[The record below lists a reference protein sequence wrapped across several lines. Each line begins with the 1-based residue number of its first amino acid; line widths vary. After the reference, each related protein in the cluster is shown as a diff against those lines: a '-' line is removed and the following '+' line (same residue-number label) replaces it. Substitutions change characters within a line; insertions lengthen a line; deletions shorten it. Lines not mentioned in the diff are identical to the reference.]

1 MCEEPCPG
9 GLPWSG
15 RIFHVGGVIACHA
28 WFLQRWVGWS
38 GFSSADPSVN
48 AGRIDSAMVVPVR
61 PRKRRATAST
71 IPLVILHA
79 CPGSAGLRPRLS
91 VRGSRGSL
99 DWVHVKLLRSRPPA
113 LPPRSGRHPLGARAS
128 RPHPFPANAPSP
140 ASLRTT
146 TPAPLS
152 EVLRR
157 GAPDRPEMPLVA
169 GQAIDATGCDPV
181 GGYPISRTEGEQW
194 RPSRLIE
201 LGEIAAVVPGLVRAG
216 RPRSQEVVIR

>member
-1 MCEEPCPG
+1 MPHTGSRTDSGWGCEEPWPG

-28 WFLQRWVGWS
+28 WFLQRRVGWS
-38 GFSSADPSVN
+38 GFSSADPSGN

-113 LPPRSGRHPLGARAS
+113 PHRA
-128 RPHPFPANAPSP
+128 
-140 ASLRTT
+140 
-146 TPAPLS
+146 
-152 EVLRR
+152 
-157 GAPDRPEMPLVA
+157 A
-169 GQAIDATGCDPV
+169 GVIPWE
-181 GGYPISRTEGEQW
+181 R
-194 RPSRLIE
+194 
-201 LGEIAAVVPGLVRAG
+201 G
-216 RPRSQEVVIR
+216 RPARILFLPTRPPPPVSGLPHQLP